1 MSKTEDRIEGST
13 APLGAQGAATQEGE
27 PRLPLAAYVPMGA
40 TSRYTK
46 PKATVDPDR
55 TKSWIK
61 RATPI
66 VMAHKLEWFSA
77 LIFSFLGL
85 IIQVWIPKILQ
96 EGITNALI
104 NKTQPLHNYVE
115 LIAVLGFFTGLFGYI
130 SRNNL
135 FKVAYAIEFD
145 LRNILYEHFTRMSF
159 PFYDRVQSGQLIS
172 RANSDI
178 RSVQMYLTFAPMIL
192 VQCSIA
198 LVAFAFMLSIS
209 VPLAF
214 VAMASMPFIYIVGIK
229 MRKSLFPVSWLIQ
242 SRLAEVATV
251 VDENVNGVRVVR
263 SFAAEQQQLGQLA
276 KAADRV
282 QWGYIKDADL
292 RARYAP
298 LVQNLSQVGLVLVL
312 LVGGW
317 FVIHDHLPVASI
329 VSFNLYLVMMQ
340 APFMMLGML
349 IMMGQRASASADRI
363 YEIIDEK
370 PTIVDRPGALDLV
383 DCQGDVEFD
392 NVSFAYADDSLLS
405 KTSDDG
411 PREILRNLN
420 LHLHPGETIA
430 LVGRTGSGKST
441 VARVLARFYDATGG
455 TVRVDGHDVR
465 DLTLTSLRA
474 NIGVVLDEP
483 FLFSVS
489 IRDNI
494 AYGRPDASL
503 EEVMA
508 AAEAAG
514 ATGFIDRLS
523 DGYDTVVGE
532 RGYTLSG
539 GQRQRIA
546 IARALLVNPPI
557 LILDDATSA
566 IDVKVEQ
573 RIHSSLRVLMEG
585 RTTLI
590 IAHRLST
597 ISLADRVVLLD
608 GGRIVA
614 DGTHAE
620 LLATTPLYSEVLA
633 QAASEE
639 EQAEEAAA
647 GAGDLGL
654 ETEVLEPV
662 RVAHTPEDGLLQTDD
677 EVLEPERGEV

>member
-1 MSKTEDRIEGST
+1 MSTIQDREAGVFPEPEDSGAVATDVHT
-13 APLGAQGAATQEGE
+13 AAPPIRQ
-27 PRLPLAAYVPMGA
+27 PLASYVPMGL
-40 TSRYTK
+40 TSSYMR

-55 TKSWIK
+55 SKSWLR
-61 RATPI
+61 RARP
-66 VMAHKLEWFSA
+66 VVAAHKRYFLTA
-77 LIFSFLGL
+77 LIGS
-85 IIQVWIPKILQ
+85 
-96 EGITNALI
+96 
-104 NKTQPLHNYVE
+104 
-115 LIAVLGFFTGLFGYI
+115 FTGLVLQVLIPRILQDGIANSLVGPVRPVQIGLGNKMVVPILVRLVPIHIYVTWIVVLGIAGGLAGYV
-130 SRNNL
+130 SRTNL
-135 FKVAYAIEFD
+135 FRVAYDIEFD
-145 LRNILYEHFTRMSF
+145 LRNIIYEHLTRMSF

-198 LVAFAFMLSIS
+198 LVAFGFMLSIN
-209 VPLAF
+209 VPLAL
-214 VAMASMPFIYIVGIK
+214 VAMATMPFIYWVGVR
-229 MRKSLFPVSWLIQ
+229 MRQKLFPVSWIIQ

-263 SFAAEQQQLGQLA
+263 SFAGEQEQLRQLA
-276 KAADRV
+276 TAADGV
-282 QWGYIKDADL
+282 QWAYIKDADL
-292 RARYAP
+292 RARFSP
-298 LVQNLSQVGLVLVL
+298 LVQNLSQVGLALVL
-312 LVGGW
+312 LFGGYM
-317 FVIHDHLPVASI
+317 VIHGNLGVGDI
-329 VSFNLYLVMMQ
+329 VSFNLWLVMLQ

-349 IMMGQRASASADRI
+349 IMMGQRASASAERI
-363 YEIIDEK
+363 YEILDEQ
-370 PTIVDRPGALDLV
+370 PTIVDNGDAIDLV
-383 DCQGDVEFD
+383 DCLGDVEFD
-392 NVSFAYADDSLLS
+392 DVSFAYATDSLRSVKAKQDAHPDVLA
-405 KTSDDG
+405 DF
-411 PREILRNLN
+411 N
-420 LHLHPGETIA
+420 LHLRPGETVA

-441 VARVLARFYDATGG
+441 VARVLARFYDTTGG
-455 TVRVDGHDVR
+455 QVRVDGHDVR
-465 DLTLTSLRA
+465 DLTLTSLRG

-489 IRDNI
+489 VRDNI
-494 AYGRPDASL
+494 AYGRPDATMD
-503 EEVMA
+503 EVRA

-514 ATGFIDRLS
+514 AAGFISHLS

-573 RIHSSLRVLMEG
+573 RIHSALRVLMEG

-597 ISLADRVVLLD
+597 ISLADRVVVLD

-620 LLATTPLYSEVLA
+620 LLATTPLYSEILA
-633 QAASEE
+633 QAGIED
-639 EQAEEAAA
+639 EEAVE
-647 GAGDLGL
+647 L
-654 ETEVLEPV
+654 
-662 RVAHTPEDGLLQTDD
+662 DD
-677 EVLEPERGEV
+677 EGDA

>member
-1 MSKTEDRIEGST
+1 MSTTEDQVAGSAADDSRPAIDGALDGAVRT
-13 APLGAQGAATQEGE
+13 AVPN
-27 PRLPLAAYVPMGA
+27 LPLATYVPMGL
-40 TSRYTK
+40 TSDYKAPR
-46 PKATVDPDR
+46 ATVDPD
-55 TKSWIK
+55 KSKTWLK
-61 RATPI
+61 RACPI
-66 VMAHKLEWFSA
+66 VMAHKGFFASA
-77 LIFSFLGL
+77 LILSFVGLVIQVQIPQLLQNAIDNSLLPPQHGHQSVPLHVYVTWIVVLGL
-85 IIQVWIPKILQ
+85 V
-96 EGITNALI
+96 GGVA
-104 NKTQPLHNYVE
+104 
-115 LIAVLGFFTGLFGYI
+115 GYI
-130 SRNNL
+130 SRTSL
-135 FKVAYAIEFD
+135 FHVAYDIEFD
-145 LRNILYEHFTRMSF
+145 LRNIVYEHLTRMSF

-198 LVAFAFMLSIS
+198 VVAFGYMLAIS
-209 VPLAF
+209 VPLAL
-214 VAMASMPFIYIVGIK
+214 VAMITMPFIYLVGVK
-229 MRKSLFPVSWLIQ
+229 MRKSLFPVSWIIQ

-263 SFAAEQQQLGQLA
+263 SFAAEQQQLRQLA
-276 KAADRV
+276 TAADRV

-292 RARYAP
+292 RARFTP
-298 LVQNLSQVGLVLVL
+298 LIQNLSQVGLSLVL
-312 LVGGW
+312 LVGGYL
-317 FVIHDHLPVASI
+317 VIHGKLQLGAIVA
-329 VSFNLYLVMMQ
+329 FNLYLLLLQ

-349 IMMGQRASASADRI
+349 IMMGQRASASAERI
-363 YEIIDEK
+363 YEILDEQ
-370 PTIVDRPGALDLV
+370 PTIVDRPDATDLV
-383 DCQGDVEFD
+383 DSRGDVRFED
-392 NVSFAYADDSLLS
+392 VSFAYASDSLMAAQAKQGGNPNVL
-405 KTSDDG
+405 TD
-411 PREILRNLN
+411 LN
-420 LHLHPGETIA
+420 LHLSPGETVA

-441 VARVLARFYDATGG
+441 VARVLARFYDATEG

-483 FLFSVS
+483 FLFSTS

-503 EEVMA
+503 DEVVA

-514 ATGFIDRLS
+514 AADFIADLS
-523 DGYDTVVGE
+523 EGYDTVVGE

-546 IARALLVNPPI
+546 IARTLLINPPI

-573 RIHSSLRVLMEG
+573 RIHSGLRVLMEG

-608 GGRIVA
+608 QGRIVA
-614 DGTHAE
+614 DGTHAS
-620 LLATTPLYSEVLA
+620 LLASTPLYSEILA
-633 QAASEE
+633 QVAEE
-639 EQAEEAAA
+639 ETGQ
-647 GAGDLGL
+647 AGDLIDPL
-654 ETEVLEPV
+654 IDPDPREVF
-662 RVAHTPEDGLLQTDD
+662 
-677 EVLEPERGEV
+677 